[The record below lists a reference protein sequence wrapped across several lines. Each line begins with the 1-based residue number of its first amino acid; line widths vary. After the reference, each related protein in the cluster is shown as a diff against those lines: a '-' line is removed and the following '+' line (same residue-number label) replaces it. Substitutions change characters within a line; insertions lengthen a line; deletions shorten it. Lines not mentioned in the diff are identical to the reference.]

1 MSKDNL
7 IKKFDQAQD
16 SLVESSNAL
25 ATALKQRNS
34 LIGYFLA
41 QLSDKTQE
49 EHELFEE
56 LMIDEG
62 YRKKHDKDSFFDG
75 VDAAGSSTELE
86 SRAELKA
93 IGYDLDNLTAA
104 QALELC
110 EIRDTFY
117 QHVTIV
123 ENTTY
128 DETIANLKNKISI
141 VNLLK

>member
-1 MSKDNL
+1 MSKDKA

-16 SLVESSNAL
+16 TFMEISNAL

-56 LMIDEG
+56 LMIDES

-75 VDAAGSSTELE
+75 VDAIESSTELE

-110 EIRDTFY
+110 EIRNSFY
-117 QHVTIV
+117 KHVKIV
-123 ENTTY
+123 SNPTHEK
-128 DETIANLKNKISI
+128 TIANLKNKISMI
-141 VNLLK
+141 QILK